1 MENPNE
7 NLSPEEL
14 EQRKEEMKTFYDQS
28 IPYLESQ
35 LKYEE
40 LLTNVEEAR
49 FKRANFQYQWQMLMA
64 QTQMSED
71 ESEDQEK
78 SVNKSTS
85 NKSTKKKLKR
95 T

>member
-14 EQRKEEMKTFYDQS
+14 EQRKEEMKVFYDTS
-28 IPYLESQ
+28 VPYLESQ

-64 QTQMSED
+64 QTAMQEED
-71 ESEDQEK
+71 SKEEDQKETSSK
-78 SVNKSTS
+78 SA
-85 NKSTKKKLKR
+85 KKTKLKR